1 MAHNRRENIDY
12 VALNADRRPRRA
24 TRMGEG
30 FDREDRQVAGRATTE
45 SPCRERAPTNPY
57 RRLAPN
63 PSKGTCVEQRRLVGT
78 GDNSPQQK
86 EVCLCHMHTTMCTEM
101 QGPFVY
107 SYHRTTVRTVV
118 HDPYI
123 FGQSVISCKLL

>member
-63 PSKGTCVEQRRLVGT
+63 PSKGTCVEHHRLVGT
-78 GDNSPQQK
+78 GDNSPKQK
-86 EVCLCHMHTTMCTEM
+86 VCLSHISVYTTMCMEM
-101 QGPFVY
+101 YGPFVY
-107 SYHRTTVRTVV
+107 
-118 HDPYI
+118 
-123 FGQSVISCKLL
+123 